1 MRSSSPCGLIPR
13 SDSLFTTAIVVSNT
27 FRSAIRNVLAEAGIE
42 PSVGNV
48 DDSYENALAE
58 TIIGLNKAE
67 LIHKV
72 GPCRGIE
79 QVEFATLDWVD

>member
-1 MRSSSPCGLIPR
+1 M
-13 SDSLFTTAIVVSNT
+13 
-27 FRSAIRNVLAEAGIE
+27 AEAGIE